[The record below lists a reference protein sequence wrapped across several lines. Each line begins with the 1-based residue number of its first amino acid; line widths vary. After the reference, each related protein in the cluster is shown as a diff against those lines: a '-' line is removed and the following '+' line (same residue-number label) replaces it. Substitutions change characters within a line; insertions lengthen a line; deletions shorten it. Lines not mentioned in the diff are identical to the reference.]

1 MPGKIILIAI
11 KNNIIPPA
19 IPNEDSAICSDC
31 KIYLP
36 MNMKNNRTNR
46 AIKSSLIIIFLRLLI
61 GIFLR
66 ILKNSGTFPIGSMIK
81 NNKKIADK
89 TVT

>member
-1 MPGKIILIAI
+1 
-11 KNNIIPPA
+11 
-19 IPNEDSAICSDC
+19 
-31 KIYLP
+31 
-36 MNMKNNRTNR
+36 MKNNKTKR
-46 AIKSSLIIIFLRLLI
+46 AIKSSLIIIFLRLSI

-81 NNKKIADK
+81 NNNNIADK

>member
-1 MPGKIILIAI
+1 
-11 KNNIIPPA
+11 
-19 IPNEDSAICSDC
+19 
-31 KIYLP
+31 

-46 AIKSSLIIIFLRLLI
+46 AIKSSLTIIFLRLSI

-81 NNKKIADK
+81 NNNKIADK